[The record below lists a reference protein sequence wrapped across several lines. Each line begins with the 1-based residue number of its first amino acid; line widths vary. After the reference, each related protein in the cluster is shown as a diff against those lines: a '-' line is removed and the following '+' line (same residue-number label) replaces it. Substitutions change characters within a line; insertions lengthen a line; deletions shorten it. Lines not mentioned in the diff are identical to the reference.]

1 MKIELFISVR
11 ICKKMETIIDS
22 SLTETV
28 INSTITEI
36 QKALINLQT
45 QMTLLHVKMDNYQSQ
60 QQQQQPAR
68 RFSMATDLE
77 EEAIEDVHCLLQFFQ
92 RISCLR

>member
-1 MKIELFISVR
+1 
-11 ICKKMETIIDS
+11 METIIDS

-60 QQQQQPAR
+60 QQQPAC
-68 RFSMATDLE
+68 RFLMATDLE
-77 EEAIEDVHCLLQFFQ
+77 EEAIEDVHCLLQFFR